1 MEIGLDGQRRSLA
14 GPILVVKERAAAALG
29 GLEIRVASVDDAAAM
44 LQIVDPTVVGT
55 AAAAGIFLGV
65 LVCLMLGRWL
75 GRRAIARHG
84 AAGVSNISSLE
95 AAVFAL
101 LGLLIAFTFSGAL
114 SRFDVRRGQAV
125 DEANAIGTAYLR
137 IDLLPASTQPLL
149 RETFRNYVDAR
160 IATYRALPDLEAARR
175 ELERSQ
181 DLQREIWAQAVAAI
195 RMPESRREAELLV
208 IPALN
213 QMFDIT
219 TVRLVATQLHPPL
232 IIYVMLV
239 ALALASALLA
249 GYQSAGATDYDWVHK
264 IGFAGIIA
272 LTVYVILDVEYPRLG
287 WVRLDAIDQVIVN
300 VRAGM
305 K

>member
-1 MEIGLDGQRRSLA
+1 
-14 GPILVVKERAAAALG
+14 
-29 GLEIRVASVDDAAAM
+29 M
-44 LQIVDPTVVGT
+44 LQIVDLAVVGT
-55 AAAAGIFLGV
+55 AAAAGIFFGV
-65 LVCLMLGRWL
+65 LVCLMRGRRL

-160 IATYRALPDLEAARR
+160 IATYRALPDLEAASR
-175 ELERSQ
+175 ELARSQ

-208 IPALN
+208 MPALN
-213 QMFDIT
+213 QMFDIA
-219 TVRLVATQLHPPL
+219 TVRLAATQLHPPP
-232 IIYVMLV
+232 IIYAMLI

-264 IGFAGIIA
+264 IGFAAIVA
-272 LTVYVILDVEYPRLG
+272 LTVYVILDIEYPRLG

>member
-1 MEIGLDGQRRSLA
+1 MEFDLDGQRRSVA
-14 GPILVVKERAAAALG
+14 GPVLVVKECAAAAPG
-29 GLEIRVASVDDAAAM
+29 GLEIRVPSVDDAATM
-44 LQIVDPTVVGT
+44 LQIVDPAVVGT

-65 LVCLMLGRWL
+65 LLCLMLGRWL

-84 AAGVSNISSLE
+84 ATGSNISSLE

-137 IDLLPASTQPLL
+137 IDLLPASAQAPL

-175 ELERSQ
+175 ELARSQ
-181 DLQREIWAQAVAAI
+181 DLQREIWAQAVAAS
-195 RMPESRREAELLV
+195 RMPESRPEAELLV

-232 IIYVMLV
+232 IIYIMLV

-249 GYQSAGATDYDWVHK
+249 GYQSAGASDVDWVHK
-264 IGFAGIIA
+264 IGFAGIVA
-272 LTVYVILDVEYPRLG
+272 LTVYVILDIEYPRLG